1 MATKWNVCV
10 GVLALRSYIGCQLI
24 TVTSHS

>member
-10 GVLALRSYIGCQLI
+10 GVLALRSYIGYNDMD
-24 TVTSHS
+24 